1 MSAALA
7 HSPSSLRAGGAVG
20 DVWQA
25 VVLVAARS
33 RRVRAA
39 AVSAGPDGERGPRRR
54 ELSVEKGDKANR
66 NNSSV
71 NKVAVVALL
80 LRRGVAS
87 KRIA

>member
-54 ELSVEKGDKANR
+54 ELSVEKGDKAKRDNF
-66 NNSSV
+66 SI
-71 NKVAVVALL
+71 NKVTVVALL
-80 LRRGVAS
+80 LRRGCC